1 MLSFVLCTILCGPAQ
16 VAIEAPPAIA
26 VPAIPPVIGGRPLRV
41 RAASPLLLTMQVKD
55 GKLVSEQ
62 TMTLRKAVP
71 VTETI
76 TTPDGNTV
84 QVTKQKIQEVAEKQ
98 TIRYPVEG
106 TTFQTAGGKKL
117 DAEAALKLLRSPKLV
132 VVVTGTFD
140 ETLLGALKPDT
151 LIVMP
156 PATNNTGIIRPGVRP
171 VPVPLPAPA
180 PAPVPLPPVKI
191 LPVPAP
197 GAIAPL
203 PAIEEAKPLP
213 APAVV
218 LPAEA
223 KPVQKPKK

>member
-1 MLSFVLCTILCGPAQ
+1 MLSFVLCAVLCGPAQ

-26 VPAIPPVIGGRPLRV
+26 VPAIPPAIGGRPVRV
-41 RAASPLLLTMQVKD
+41 SAASPLLLTMQVKD

-62 TMTLRKAVP
+62 TLTTRKIVP

-98 TIRYPVEG
+98 TIHYPVEG

-117 DAEAALKLLRSPKLV
+117 ETEAALKLLRSPKLV
-132 VVVTGTFD
+132 VVATTTLD

-156 PATNNTGIIRPGVRP
+156 AANNTGIIRPGVRP

-197 GAIAPL
+197 GAIVP
-203 PAIEEAKPLP
+203 PVAIEIAPLP
-213 APAVV
+213 APAVA
-218 LPAEA
+218 LPAEV
-223 KPVQKPKK
+223 KPVEKPKK